1 LKNKTILLG
10 VTGGIAAYKAIGLAR
25 RLTED
30 GATVKVI
37 MTDAATEF
45 VKPLSFRAL
54 TGQPVSTSMFDE
66 KADALF
72 HITATGTADLIVVAP
87 ATADFIAKT
96 ACGLAP
102 DLLSSIILAAGCP
115 VLFAPAMN
123 SRMFTNP
130 ATQENLRIIKERGIK
145 TVGPVEG
152 KLAEGYGPGRMTDE
166 DEIIAAVKAS
176 IKGRQTLKGKRVIV
190 TAGGTQEAIDI
201 VRYLGNRS
209 SGKMGFALA
218 EAAAARGAKVTLISA
233 PTDINRPSGVEFVTV
248 TSAEDMRKAVLKRFD
263 KANVVIMA
271 AAVADLRA
279 STQDKGKIKKADLDA
294 LQLEPTTDI
303 LKELGARKNRQ
314 ILVGFSAE
322 AADLIKNAQKK
333 MEDKNL
339 DVIVANDISRP
350 DIGLGSDY
358 NQATI
363 LGKNGRVLDTPRLKK
378 SELASLILDNFVAI

>member
-1 LKNKTILLG
+1 MGI
-10 VTGGIAAYKAIGLAR
+10 TGGIAAYKAISLAR
-25 RLTED
+25 RLTEN

-37 MTDAATEF
+37 MTDAAAEF
-45 VKPLSFRAL
+45 VRPLSFKAL
-54 TGQPVSTSMFDE
+54 TGQSVSTSMFDE

-72 HITATGTADLIVVAP
+72 HITATGEADLIVVAP

-123 SRMFTNP
+123 SRMLLNQ
-130 ATQENLRIIKERGIK
+130 ATQENMRILKERGIK

-152 KLAEGYGPGRMTDE
+152 KLAEGYGQGRMADE
-166 DEIIAAVKAS
+166 DEILGAIAACL
-176 IKGRQTLKGKRVIV
+176 KGRQTLKGKKVIV
-190 TAGGTQEAIDI
+190 TAGGTQEAIDV

-218 EAAAARGAKVTLISA
+218 EAAAARGAKVTLVSA
-233 PTDINRPSGVEFVTV
+233 PTELPRPSGIEFVPV
-248 TSAEDMRKAVLKRFD
+248 ISAEDMRKAVLKRYD
-263 KANVVIMA
+263 KADMVIMA

-279 STQDKGKIKKADLDA
+279 AKQDKGKIKKADLEA
-294 LQLEPTTDI
+294 LRLEPTIDI
-303 LKELGARKNRQ
+303 LKELGARKARQ
-314 ILVGFSAE
+314 VLVGFSAE
-322 AADLIKNAQKK
+322 SADLIKNAQKK
-333 MEDKNL
+333 MDDKNL
-339 DVIVANDISRP
+339 DFIIANDISRP

-363 LGKNGRVLDTPRLKK
+363 MGKNGQVFDTPRMTKT
-378 SELASLILDNFVAI
+378 ELASLILDDFITIK